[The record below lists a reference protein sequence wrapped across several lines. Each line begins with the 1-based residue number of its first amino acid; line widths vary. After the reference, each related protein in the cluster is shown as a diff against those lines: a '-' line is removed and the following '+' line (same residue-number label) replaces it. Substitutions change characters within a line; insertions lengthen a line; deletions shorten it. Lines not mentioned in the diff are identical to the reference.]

1 MTNNQKLM
9 IFLAKLFIWCAPITA
24 FPFFK
29 TLLREASGEGLVY
42 AIILSTP
49 LILLTG
55 FGGPLIIIKPVKILG
70 YLFLFSILS
79 ILLNLSHLDLITMGR
94 SGLSRFSSQ
103 MVSFIFVIYAMII
116 MSNIFIRIPL
126 KKLLSIILTGF
137 YIQIAIIYIQL
148 LVFFVNIDFVTKI
161 YVDIFSILINKDI
174 LLESLGRPHGI
185 SQEPSHAAIFFILSW
200 PIYLFKNKLL
210 SLKGIFVILA
220 LLSMLSRSLVIIL
233 IIQSITF
240 FFVLSR
246 NKGKITPYIS
256 VILFLLLL
264 FFIFGDFITSAID
277 IENSG
282 STLTRFVAIY
292 SAFKVF
298 LNYPLFGVGFGLT
311 SYFSGQFFSD
321 FGLVSN
327 EIIDVHNG
335 VRLPFIHN
343 FYFRL
348 LSDLG
353 GIGLSLWFWLVLSQA
368 RLYKKIDKSSVYRPI
383 IITLGISFPFIFL
396 TKENV
401 TFMNL
406 WLFTVVFYCIYLLIN
421 KSVKI

>member
-1 MTNNQKLM
+1 MNNQKLLL
-9 IFLAKLFIWCAPITA
+9 FLTKLFVWCAPITA

-29 TLLREASGEGLVY
+29 TLLREASGEGLIY

-49 LILLTG
+49 LILITG
-55 FGGPLIIIKPVKILG
+55 FGGGPLIIIKPVKILG
-70 YLFLFSILS
+70 CLFLFSILS
-79 ILLNLSHLDLITMGR
+79 IFINFSHLDLINMGR

-103 MVSFIFVIYAMII
+103 MLSFIFVIYAMII
-116 MSNIFIRIPL
+116 MSNIFLRIPL

-161 YVDIFSILINKDI
+161 YSDIFSLFINKD
-174 LLESLGRPHGI
+174 LLITSLGRPHGI
-185 SQEPSHAAIFFILSW
+185 SQEPSHIAIFFVLCW
-200 PIYLFKNKLL
+200 PIYLFKSKLF
-210 SLKGIFVILA
+210 SLKGIFVTLA

-233 IIQSITF
+233 IIQSVMY
-240 FFVLSR
+240 FFVLYS
-246 NKGKITPYIS
+246 KKTKIIPFIS
-256 VILFLLLL
+256 VILFLLLVFL
-264 FFIFGDFITSAID
+264 LFGDFLMSAID
-277 IENSG
+277 LENSG
-282 STLTRFVAIY
+282 STLTRFVALY

-327 EIIDVHNG
+327 EIIEVNDG

-353 GIGLSLWFWLVLSQA
+353 GIGLSIWLWLVLSQA
-368 RLYKKIDKSSVYRPI
+368 RLYKKIDKSSVYRPMI
-383 IITLGISFPFIFL
+383 ISLGFSFPLIFL

-401 TFMNL
+401 TFMIL
-406 WLFTVVFYCIYLLIN
+406 WLFTVVLYCIYLLIN